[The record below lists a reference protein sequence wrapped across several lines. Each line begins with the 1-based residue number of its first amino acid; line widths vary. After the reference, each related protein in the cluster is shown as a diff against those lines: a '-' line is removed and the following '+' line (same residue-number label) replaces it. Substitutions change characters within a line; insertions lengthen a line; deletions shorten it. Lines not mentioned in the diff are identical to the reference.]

1 MGIVNPMLGSN
12 INGHPQVFKA
22 VSPDLEPQIWIWPLA
37 LAVSSL
43 NTFTSKPEISQ
54 KISVVLPL
62 IEVKCNRFGV
72 SDSHTWSVDGDTLW
86 VASGA

>member
-22 VSPDLEPQIWIWPLA
+22 VSPDLEPQIRIWPLA

-43 NTFTSKPEISQ
+43 NTFTSKP
-54 KISVVLPL
+54 
-62 IEVKCNRFGV
+62 
-72 SDSHTWSVDGDTLW
+72 
-86 VASGA
+86 